1 MLSMWCPLQRRRA
14 HGCKKRSPW
23 LRQMP
28 GSRGKPLASQ
38 MTSIHTD
45 IAETLRQEIEGEVR
59 FDPYS
64 RALYSTD
71 ASIYQI
77 DPIGI
82 VIPKHK
88 QDVLS
93 AVRLAVQHALPIL
106 PRGGGTSLS
115 GQTVGHA
122 IHLDF
127 SKYMN
132 NVLELNCEERWV
144 RIQPGVVQDEL
155 NAYLHPYGFL
165 LGPDTASSSRAT
177 LGGMIGNNSAG
188 AHSILYGKTIDHI
201 LELTVVL
208 SDGDEALLH
217 PVNPEMLG
225 RQSSGNGL
233 ENRICR
239 QIQTLAAEHGD
250 EILRRYPKLLR
261 RVSGY
266 NLDEFVK
273 DQPFNLARMVVGSE
287 GTLAVVTEA
296 KVRIV
301 DRPKFTAVEVVHF
314 RSLVEAVE
322 SSQEILS
329 LQPAAMELLDRMIL
343 ELGRQSLEY
352 SRRMNFI
359 QGDPGAL
366 MLVEFYG
373 NSRSEVEAKIDALEG
388 KLCEKRMGYATTR
401 ALESAEQ
408 LNIWKVRKGSQGLLM
423 SVLGDKKPIAF
434 VEDPAVPVENLPEFL
449 RRFQKLLAGYETTGG
464 YYGHAS
470 VGCVHIRP
478 LINLKKS
485 SEIEKMR
492 RISEE
497 VCSLVLEFGGS
508 MSGEHGDGLARSHHN
523 ERLFGPILYEAFRK
537 IKTAFDPKN
546 LFNPGKVV
554 NAPSMTENLR
564 YGSSY
569 QTTEVQT
576 HYDFSS
582 QGGFARA
589 VEMCSGIGVCRKT
602 LEGTMCPSYMATR
615 DEEHSTRGR
624 ANALRAV
631 LSGALPREG
640 FTSRRMY
647 DVLDLCIECKG
658 CKRECPSNVD
668 MAKIKYEFLAHYQEK
683 HGVPLRSRI
692 FGHVETLN
700 RWGSRLAPLSNWVMR
715 DWLTRQLLRS
725 VTGITPERRLPPFA
739 RVNFLDWFQKHR
751 LERAGRDRSVVLF
764 NDCFMTY
771 NYPQIG
777 WAATELL
784 ERLGFEVL
792 LVPKSCCGR
801 PMISKGLV
809 AEARSCANTNVEVL
823 KPYVDR
829 GIPVVGCEPSCLL
842 TLRDEYLDL
851 LQGEAVRQLAR
862 NSFLIEEFL
871 DHLQASTDLSLKPAA
886 TGRRIFL
893 HGHCH
898 QKAHIGTGALNRCL
912 QKLGGFEVVETD
924 SGCCGMAGSFGFE
937 AEHYRLSMEIGQRH
951 LFKAI
956 RSERADVEVA
966 ASGISCRQQIEHGTG
981 RKVRHPVELLSEVL
995 H

>member
-1 MLSMWCPLQRRRA
+1 MTATAIS
-14 HGCKKRSPW
+14 W
-23 LRQMP
+23 LN
-28 GSRGKPLASQ
+28 Q
-38 MTSIHTD
+38 MTPIYTD
-45 IAETLRQEIEGEVR
+45 IEHTLRKEIEGEVR

-77 DPIGI
+77 DPIGV

-93 AVRLAVQHALPIL
+93 AVRLAVRHGLPIL

-132 NVLELNCEERWV
+132 NVLEFNSEEGWV
-144 RIQPGVVQDEL
+144 RVQPGVVQDEL
-155 NAYLHPYGFL
+155 NAYLRPQGFL

-201 LELTVVL
+201 LQLTVVL
-208 SDGDEALLH
+208 SNGDEAILQPLDSDRS
-217 PVNPEMLG
+217 VQLSDG
-225 RQSSGNGL
+225 SRL
-233 ENRICR
+233 ENRIYR
-239 QIQTLAAEHGD
+239 QIQALAVEHRD
-250 EILRRYPKLLR
+250 EILLRYPKLMR

-266 NLDEFVK
+266 NLDEFIK
-273 DQPFNLARMVVGSE
+273 DQPFNLSRMVVGSE

-301 DRPKFTAVEVVHF
+301 PRPKFTGLEVVHF
-314 RSLVEAVE
+314 HSLVEAVE
-322 SSQEILS
+322 SSEEILS

-352 SRRMNFI
+352 SRRMNFVRD
-359 QGDPGAL
+359 DPGAL

-373 NSRSEVEAKIDALEG
+373 DSRSEIEAKIEALEER
-388 KLCEKRMGYATTR
+388 LRQKRLGYAAIR
-401 ALESAEQ
+401 ALEPAEQ

-449 RRFQKLLAGYETTGG
+449 RRFQELLASYETVGG

-470 VGCVHIRP
+470 VGCIHIRP
-478 LINLKKS
+478 LVNLKQS
-485 SEIEKMR
+485 SEVEKMR

-497 VCSLVLEFGGS
+497 VCSLVIEFGGS

-523 ERLFGPILYEAFRK
+523 ERLFGPVLYEAFRK
-537 IKTAFDPKN
+537 IKAAFDPKN

-554 NAPSMTENLR
+554 NAPSMTESLR
-564 YGSSY
+564 YGPDY
-569 QTTEVQT
+569 QAVDIQT
-576 HYDFSS
+576 HYNFSS

-624 ANALRAV
+624 ANALRSV
-631 LSGALPREG
+631 LSGSLPLEE
-640 FTSRRMY
+640 FTSKRMY
-647 DVLDLCIECKG
+647 EVLDLCLECKG
-658 CKRECPSNVD
+658 CKGECPSNVD
-668 MAKIKYEFLAHYQEK
+668 MAKIKYEFLAHYNEK
-683 HGVPLRSRI
+683 HGVPIRSRL
-692 FGHVETLN
+692 FANVEKLN
-700 RWGSRLAPLSNWVMR
+700 RWGSRFAPVSNWVMQN
-715 DWLTRQLLRS
+715 WLARQLLQTL
-725 VTGITPERRLPPFA
+725 VGITPARRLPPFA
-739 RVNFLDWFQKHR
+739 RHNFLDWFEKHR
-751 LERAGRDRSVVLF
+751 SEGTNKGRKVVLF

-771 NYPQIG
+771 NYPEIG
-777 WAATELL
+777 CAATELL
-784 ERLGFEVL
+784 ERLGFEVV
-792 LVPKSCCGR
+792 LVPKACCGR

-809 AEARSCANTNVEVL
+809 AEARASAEKNVEVL
-823 KPYVDR
+823 KPYVDQD
-829 GIPVVGCEPSCLL
+829 IPVLGCEPSCLL
-842 TLRDEYLDL
+842 TLRDEYPDL
-851 LQGEAVRQLAR
+851 VAGKAVQKLAH

-871 DHLQASTDLSLKPAA
+871 DHLQQSGALPLQAAST
-886 TGRRIFL
+886 GRTL
-893 HGHCH
+893 LVHGHCH
-898 QKAHIGTGALNRCL
+898 QKAHIGTGSLNRCL
-912 QKLGGFEVVETD
+912 QKLGGFEVAEVD
-924 SGCCGMAGSFGFE
+924 SGCCGMAGSFGYE
-937 AEHYRLSMEIGQRH
+937 AEHYQLSMEIGQRR
-951 LFKAI
+951 LFKAV
-956 RSERADVEVA
+956 RGARPGVEMV
-966 ASGISCRQQIEHGTG
+966 ASGVSCRQQIEHGTG
-981 RKVRHPVELLSEVL
+981 RTARHPVELLNEVL
-995 H
+995 R

>member
-1 MLSMWCPLQRRRA
+1 
-14 HGCKKRSPW
+14 
-23 LRQMP
+23 
-28 GSRGKPLASQ
+28 
-38 MTSIHTD
+38 MTPVHTE
-45 IAETLRQEIEGEVR
+45 IEQTLRQEIEGEVR
-59 FDPYS
+59 FDSYS

-77 DPIGI
+77 DPIGV

-88 QDVLS
+88 QDVLAAVQL
-93 AVRLAVQHALPIL
+93 AVRHALPIL

-132 NVLELNCEERWV
+132 RVLEFNREEGWV
-144 RIQPGVVQDEL
+144 RVEPGVVQDEL
-155 NAYLHPYGFL
+155 NAYLRPHGFL

-201 LELTVVL
+201 LELNVVL
-208 SDGDEALLH
+208 SNGDEAVFQSLDS
-217 PVNPEMLG
+217 EMLVQ
-225 RQSSGNGL
+225 QSSGSRL
-233 ENRICR
+233 ENRIYR
-239 QIQTLAAEHGD
+239 EIQALALEHRD
-250 EILRRYPKLLR
+250 EILARYPKLMR

-266 NLDEFVK
+266 NLDEFIK
-273 DQPFNLARMVVGSE
+273 DQPFNLARMVIGSE
-287 GTLAVVTEA
+287 GTLAVVTAA
-296 KVRIV
+296 KVKV
-301 DRPKFTAVEVVHF
+301 MPRPKFTALDVVHF

-352 SRRMNFI
+352 SRCMDFI

-373 NSRSEVEAKIDALEG
+373 DSRSEVEAKIEALEG
-388 KLCEKRMGYATTR
+388 RLRQQHLGYATTR

-449 RRFQKLLAGYETTGG
+449 RRFQKLLAGYDTVGG

-478 LINLKKS
+478 LINLKQS

-497 VCSLVLEFGGS
+497 VCSLVIEFGGS

-523 ERLFGPILYEAFRK
+523 ERLFGLALYQAFRRVK
-537 IKTAFDPKN
+537 AAFDPKN

-554 NAPSMTENLR
+554 NAPKMTENLR
-564 YGSSY
+564 YGSAY
-569 QTTEVQT
+569 QAAEIHT
-576 HYDFSS
+576 HYDFSR
-582 QGGFARA
+582 QGGFASA

-624 ANALRAV
+624 ANALRAA
-631 LSGALPREG
+631 LSGSLPLEE
-640 FTSRRMY
+640 FTSKRMY
-647 DVLDLCIECKG
+647 EVLDLCLECKG
-658 CKRECPSNVD
+658 CKGECPSNVD
-668 MAKIKYEFLAHYQEK
+668 MAKIKYEFLAHYYEK
-683 HGVPLRSRI
+683 HGVPLRSRMFAQI
-692 FGHVETLN
+692 ETLN
-700 RWGSRLAPLSNWVMR
+700 RWGSRLAPWSNWVMQN
-715 DWLTRQLLRS
+715 WLTKQVLRS
-725 VTGITPERRLPPFA
+725 TIGITAARSFPPFA
-739 RVNFLDWFQKHR
+739 RPNFLDWFEQHR
-751 LERAGRDRSVVLF
+751 PQSVTKGQTVILF

-777 WAATELL
+777 RATTELL
-784 ERLGFEVL
+784 ERLGFEVV
-792 LVPKSCCGR
+792 LVPKACCGR

-809 AEARSCANTNVEVL
+809 AEARACASKNVEVL
-823 KPYVDR
+823 KPHMDR
-829 GIPVVGCEPSCLL
+829 GIPVLGCEPSCLL
-842 TLRDEYLDL
+842 TLRDEYPDL
-851 LQGEAVRQLAR
+851 LQGEAVQRLAQS
-862 NSFLIEEFL
+862 SFLIEEFL
-871 DHLQASTDLSLKPAA
+871 DHLRESGKLTLKPAS
-886 TGRRIFL
+886 TGRTLLL

-912 QKLGGFEVVETD
+912 QRLGGFEVVEVD

-937 AEHYRLSMEIGQRH
+937 AEHYQLSMEIGQRR
-951 LFKAI
+951 LFKAVENA
-956 RSERADVEVA
+956 RPEVEVI
-966 ASGISCRQQIEHGTG
+966 ASGVSCRQQIEHGTG
-981 RKVRHPVELLSEVL
+981 RRARHPVELLNEVL
-995 H
+995 R

>member
-1 MLSMWCPLQRRRA
+1 MTPLHAEIEQA
-14 HGCKKRSPW
+14 
-23 LRQMP
+23 LR
-28 GSRGKPLASQ
+28 
-38 MTSIHTD
+38 
-45 IAETLRQEIEGEVR
+45 EEIEGEVR
-59 FDPYS
+59 FDAYS

-88 QDVLS
+88 QDVLA
-93 AVRLAVQHALPIL
+93 AVRLAVRHALPIL

-132 NVLELNCEERWV
+132 NVLELNRQEGWV
-144 RIQPGVVQDEL
+144 RVQPGVVQDEL
-155 NAYLHPYGFL
+155 NAYLRPHGFL

-188 AHSILYGKTIDHI
+188 AHSILYGKTIDHV
-201 LELTVVL
+201 LELAVVL
-208 SDGDEALLH
+208 SNGDEAVFQPLD
-217 PVNPEMLG
+217 VEMLSEQTG
-225 RQSSGNGL
+225 GNRL
-233 ENRICR
+233 ENRIYQ
-239 QIQTLAAEHGD
+239 QIQALAVEHRD
-250 EILRRYPKLLR
+250 EILLRYPKLMR

-266 NLDEFVK
+266 NLDEFIK

-296 KVRIV
+296 KVRIMP
-301 DRPKFTAVEVVHF
+301 RPEFTALEVVHF
-314 RSLVEAVE
+314 HSLVEAVE

-352 SRRMNFI
+352 SRRMNFV

-373 NSRSEVEAKIDALEG
+373 DSRPEVEGKIKALEAR
-388 KLCEKRMGYATTR
+388 LREKRLGYAATR
-401 ALESAEQ
+401 ALEPAEQ

-434 VEDPAVPVENLPEFL
+434 VEDPAVPIERLPEFL
-449 RRFQKLLAGYETTGG
+449 RRFQKLLAGYETAGG

-470 VGCVHIRP
+470 VGCIHIRP
-478 LINLKKS
+478 LINLKQS
-485 SEIEKMR
+485 SEVEKMR

-497 VCSLVLEFGGS
+497 VCSLVVEFGGS

-523 ERLFGPILYEAFRK
+523 ERLFGPVLYEAFRK
-537 IKTAFDPKN
+537 IKAAFDPKN

-554 NAPSMTENLR
+554 NAPGMTENLR
-564 YGSSY
+564 YGPHY
-569 QTTEVQT
+569 QTVEIQT
-576 HYDFSS
+576 HYNFST
-582 QGGFARA
+582 QGGFGRA

-624 ANALRAV
+624 ANALRSA
-631 LSGALPREG
+631 LSGSLPLEE
-640 FTSRRMY
+640 FTSKRMY
-647 DVLDLCIECKG
+647 EVLDLCLECKG
-658 CKRECPSNVD
+658 CKSECPSNVD
-668 MAKIKYEFLAHYQEK
+668 MAKIKYEFLAHYHEK
-683 HGVPLRSRI
+683 HGVPVRSRI
-692 FGHVETLN
+692 FAHVETFN
-700 RWGSRLAPLSNWVMR
+700 RWGSRLAPVSNWVMQS
-715 DWLTRQLLRS
+715 WLTRKLLRRT
-725 VTGITPERRLPPFA
+725 VGITTARRLPPFA
-739 RVNFLDWFQKHR
+739 RVNFLAWFEKHR
-751 LERAGRDRSVVLF
+751 SEGAGKDRNVVLF

-777 WAATELL
+777 QAATELL

-792 LVPKSCCGR
+792 LVPKACCGR
-801 PMISKGLV
+801 PMISKGL
-809 AEARSCANTNVEVL
+809 AEEARACASRNVEVL

-842 TLRDEYLDL
+842 TLRDEYPDL
-851 LQGEAVRQLAR
+851 LQGEGVQRLAL

-871 DHLQASTDLSLKPAA
+871 DHLQASGNLSLKTIP
-886 TGRRIFL
+886 TGRKVLL

-912 QKLGGFEVVETD
+912 QRLGGFEVVEID

-937 AEHYRLSMEIGQRH
+937 AEHYRLSMEIGQRR
-951 LFKAI
+951 LFKAV
-956 RSERADVEVA
+956 RSERADAEVA
-966 ASGISCRQQIEHGTG
+966 ASGVSCRQQIEHGTG
-981 RKVRHPVELLSEVL
+981 RRARHPVELLNEVL
-995 H
+995 R